1 MTMTNEQ
8 LSEAVKEL
16 EQCFSAWDSGVRV
29 VGNVEAGVALQVI
42 RQLWAEREA
51 MEKEST
57 EQCRIIGAGG
67 ERELALMTKIEEQR
81 RDIEKMAA
89 EREAALKE
97 RDDAEHLLG
106 KQLTIIEQQRAV
118 MEQAKAAIDDLR
130 GTIDRDGIGAWSSQS
145 PQAIAAMQAIA
156 ALESMG
162 V

>member
-1 MTMTNEQ
+1 MTMTNEE
-8 LSEAVKEL
+8 LAEAVARLNEL
-16 EQCFSAWDSGVRV
+16 HVT
-29 VGNVEAGVALQVI
+29 GNITEMYLII

-81 RDIEKMAA
+81 REIEKVAA
-89 EREAALKE
+89 ERSKMQEQIAL
-97 RDDAEHLLG
+97 AEHDRDFAERNHARIAANNMRLRE
-106 KQLTIIEQQRAV
+106 QIEQQRAV
-118 MEQAKAAIDDLR
+118 MAQAKEALIGWESRNGGMHTRSDDGRKAL
-130 GTIDRDGIGAWSSQS
+130 
-145 PQAIAAMQAIA
+145 A